1 LCLKPEFVQELSAL
15 IKTSIA
21 NRLPDQEI
29 NHLMAVKQRQKER
42 RENLTVK
49 KDATAQ
55 LQQELDF

>member
-42 RENLTVK
+42 KEKLTVK
-49 KDATAQ
+49 DAAAQ